1 MIHQIAD
8 ENGTLKHII
17 LSVMDANE
25 DGSQPLDSTVITLP
39 QGTFRIDSNGEL
51 VSTSTGERGTSAEA
65 GGGPTPLT
73 TLPQQAYFAN
83 YDGCPPNSYEASLSD
98 NIDPSTGG
106 KPQSGAPV
114 DRSSSNYQESD
125 ATNSETLSSNEKVTI
140 TGTVAEQGSSNKK
153 THQSS
158 NSTTTNKTSGNS
170 TSTSVASN
178 HKTSPTGKQVTS
190 SKVTSNHHTINGTV
204 KEGGAQ
210 QQQISA
216 NVTDYGQNNTD
227 EAVNSGGPKEELSST
242 DAQQQA
248 EQVVLPAPSDV
259 APYPAPHQVMA
270 NEMDMLGSGLAPIMS
285 TVDGQLYGYPAC
297 CCCCYCDPT
306 QEAARVDQPLVGV
319 PGQQDV
325 AGLVALPPG
334 GQPQATADQ
343 VSANV
348 PGRANCRALAAN
360 NLNQT
365 TNSPV
370 MAYPN
375 PMLAGGRPPAMQAGL
390 GVPIA
395 LATGAPLTQ
404 PIVGQNGIVPVPSGA
419 HMAADC
425 NTTAISKVHP
435 GSGKCGR
442 NGYKQLKMVPVS
454 GSQTTGTDRAQQSAY
469 GSGYTSQG
477 GHKTYNSIVSSH
489 HNHSHHNSNHHH
501 HNHHH
506 QQQQQQHYHQ
516 PNSDGSS
523 AVPASASMSTFKN
536 QALMANSHQ
545 SSVAGGSYSS
555 SPVYSSYN
563 HVPTATLT
571 NVVSSNSNKASQQS
585 GQMGNGGAPAYGS
598 NSHKQ
603 QQQLAPANGPANY
616 QHGGRS
622 GPNSDSNYMQR
633 TSRDHVSTYSH
644 SNTNNNSA
652 GGYVQTN
659 LRQMSQQQHNNEN
672 KTRQGQ
678 LSDKSSNQQQHS
690 NRYTNVRGINNN
702 HPVNNSAAT
711 SCNSLSHQSGSVSP
725 IRARMKAS
733 SQQQQ
738 QHHHHHNHNSNS
750 HNHHHHQQQSDLGVR
765 ASHSY
770 GQMNTMNDINEDANL
785 LNNLHPANYHARD
798 QSSNFGSNQ
807 SKSTGKSNL
816 YPASQEA
823 SMMNNAASNKQH
835 INSAG
840 YYASPNHSSSAAAH
854 SKQAWQ
860 PNSGHKSNQFGAKAS
875 HMTSGSVDQGAPP
888 EGASHLGGDQADGEK
903 VVTII
908 SRQQAAPIEAASG
921 DVTDGDANPSE
932 QKENFVNEDSNLRSS
947 RNKQEK
953 CHNSSPTKSQS
964 SSELPG
970 SERHK
975 RSPSKVSTSK
985 LSNLDISCSQGD
997 EIHASNKNPPAE
1009 TGDGRSVGTK
1019 ADANKSRLTKEAASK
1034 QQAKQPEG
1042 QAKRANK
1049 EKATTQKPGKQQRV
1063 ESPKPSSPGDEAG
1076 EIDAQ
1081 KVSDRK
1087 QKLPH
1092 ASVGISDPKLSSE
1105 PLIESPN
1112 LTSEADSCSPQKAS
1126 KTSSS
1131 EPVAKS
1137 RKSQQQQSGDRADGV
1152 VESDE
1157 QHPPDSTDQVDQYE
1171 SHANEEVD
1179 NDRVSFES
1187 RPESPSSLKSPQL
1200 SRLTMRTSLSENNIQ
1215 SLEQAKQKPLSD
1227 HNGATLKSVSSSSN
1241 RKKVGDI
1248 AAAAPTT
1255 TTARR
1260 RGNSSGKGEQKF
1272 KLNAIPQ
1279 LKILNLNCTSISS
1292 SSVQL
1297 RWSYNPTL
1305 ADKYGIHHHH
1315 HAKNALMDHFVIE
1328 SSNSKSVD
1336 TNALVSPKIV
1346 YQGCAL
1352 TCRINHLSPEKIY
1365 HFKVRRTALL
1375 TVTPPAGGA
1384 GASDSQCLSGGE
1396 HSIVSEILSV
1406 TLPSVQQQNSS
1417 TGGQQLVATGGN
1429 KRGPAGRQQRGGS
1442 LDGSTSD
1449 YQQSLTNLGQ
1459 NTMNEDNH
1467 QHHHHQRGI
1476 TSSHNNNSSNNCG
1489 NITTKQSSS
1498 YHSQSVK
1505 FTNLVRQCRGKFFA
1519 TIGRLIKSSLSSYS
1533 DTKFAGLL
1541 LVIFTIFAMLLA
1553 VFIHLYIVAPVTD

>member
-51 VSTSTGERGTSAEA
+51 VSTSTSERGTSGEA

-98 NIDPSTGG
+98 NIDPSAGG
-106 KPQSGAPV
+106 KPQLGPAV

-125 ATNSETLSSNEKVTI
+125 ATSSETLSSNEKVT
-140 TGTVAEQGSSNKK
+140 GTVVEQGASNKK
-153 THQSS
+153 TQQSS
-158 NSTTTNKTSGNS
+158 NSATSKTSGNS
-170 TSTSVASN
+170 NTSTPMASN
-178 HKTSPTGKQVTS
+178 HKSSPAGKQVVN
-190 SKVTSNHHTINGTV
+190 SKQIASNHHTINGTV
-204 KEGGAQ
+204 KEGAAEQ
-210 QQQISA
+210 QQMA
-216 NVTDYGQNNTD
+216 
-227 EAVNSGGPKEELSST
+227 AGPKGDVSST
-242 DAQQQA
+242 DSQQA
-248 EQVVLPAPSDV
+248 EQVVLPAPGDV

-270 NEMDMLGSGLAPIMS
+270 NEMELMGSGMAPIIS
-285 TVDGQLYGYPAC
+285 AVDGQLYGYPPC
-297 CCCCYCDPT
+297 CCCCYCDPA
-306 QEAARVDQPLVGV
+306 QEAAGVDQPLTGV

-325 AGLVALPPG
+325 AGLLALPAG

-343 VSANV
+343 VGASA

-419 HMAADC
+419 HLATDC
-425 NTTAISKVHP
+425 NTTAVSKVHP
-435 GSGKCGR
+435 GSGKGGR

-454 GSQTTGTDRAQQSAY
+454 GSQTTGTDRAQQSTY
-469 GSGYTSQG
+469 GGGYTGQG
-477 GHKTYNSIVSSH
+477 GHKTYNSIVSGH

-506 QQQQQQHYHQ
+506 QQQHYHQ
-516 PNSDGSS
+516 PSTDGSS
-523 AVPASASMSTFKN
+523 AAAASASMSNFKN
-536 QALMANSHQ
+536 QNLMANSHQ

-571 NVVSSNSNKASQQS
+571 NVVSSNSNKAPVQS
-585 GQMGNGGAPAYGS
+585 SQMGNGNALAYCS

-603 QQQLAPANGPANY
+603 QQQQQLVGQSAANGPANY
-616 QHGGRS
+616 QHGGRG

-633 TSRDHVSTYSH
+633 TNRDHVSTYSH
-644 SNTNNNSA
+644 SNTNNSA
-652 GGYVQTN
+652 SGYVQTN
-659 LRQMSQQQHNNEN
+659 LRQMSHQQQQQHNNEN
-672 KTRQGQ
+672 KTRQSQ
-678 LSDKSSNQQQHS
+678 LSDKSSNQQQHN
-690 NRYTNVRGINNN
+690 NRYTNVKGMNNN
-702 HPVNNSAAT
+702 HLAT
-711 SCNSLSHQSGSVSP
+711 SCNSLTHQSGSVSP
-725 IRARMKAS
+725 IRARMKTS
-733 SQQQQ
+733 SQQQ
-738 QHHHHHNHNSNS
+738 QHHHHNHHNQNS
-750 HNHHHHQQQSDLGVR
+750 NHHHHHQQSDLGVR

-770 GQMNTMNDINEDANL
+770 GQMNDINKDANL
-785 LNNLHPANYHARD
+785 LNNLHPANYHGRD
-798 QSSNFGSNQ
+798 QSSSFSSNQ
-807 SKSTGKSNL
+807 SKSASKSNL
-816 YPASQEA
+816 YPAAQEGP
-823 SMMNNAASNKQH
+823 MINNAASNKH

-840 YYASPNHSSSAAAH
+840 YYASPSHG
-854 SKQAWQ
+854 KQAWQ
-860 PNSGHKSNQFGAKAS
+860 PNSGHKSNQFSTKAS
-875 HMTSGSVDQGAPP
+875 HATSGSTDQSAP
-888 EGASHLGGDQADGEK
+888 EVSGGDPTGGEK

-908 SRQQAAPIEAASG
+908 SRQQAAPVEAANCDVADSG
-921 DVTDGDANPSE
+921 E
-932 QKENFVNEDSNLRSS
+932 HEEWNLRSS

-953 CHNSSPTKSQS
+953 CHSSSPVKSQL
-964 SSELPG
+964 SSEPHS

-975 RSPSKVSTSK
+975 RSPSKASSSK
-985 LSNLDISCSQGD
+985 LSNLDISCPQGD
-997 EIHASNKNPPAE
+997 EIEASDKNHPVE
-1009 TGDGRSVGTK
+1009 TNDSKAK
-1019 ADANKSRLTKEAASK
+1019 ADANKARVAKETTGK
-1034 QQAKQPEG
+1034 QQVKQPEG
-1042 QAKRANK
+1042 QAKRTSK
-1049 EKATTQKPGKQQRV
+1049 EKGAAQKPSKQQRV
-1063 ESPKPSSPGDEAG
+1063 ESPKPQAAELPTNPSDGADEIAAQQAPVGGATDSKLFSDSPIENSDSTS
-1076 EIDAQ
+1076 DAAEQ
-1081 KVSDRK
+1081 KVSN
-1087 QKLPH
+1087 
-1092 ASVGISDPKLSSE
+1092 SE
-1105 PLIESPN
+1105 PAVKP
-1112 LTSEADSCSPQKAS
+1112 
-1126 KTSSS
+1126 
-1131 EPVAKS
+1131 
-1137 RKSQQQQSGDRADGV
+1137 RKNGDRAEGS
-1152 VESDE
+1152 VENDE
-1157 QHPPDSTDQVDQYE
+1157 QHPLDRDQSE
-1171 SHANEEVD
+1171 SHTNEEVD
-1179 NDRVSFES
+1179 IDRVSLES
-1187 RPESPSSLKSPQL
+1187 RPESPGSLKSPQL

-1215 SLEQAKQKPLSD
+1215 SLESNTIHQQQQAKQKLLDSAAPKT
-1227 HNGATLKSVSSSSN
+1227 AASSSN
-1241 RKKVGDI
+1241 RKKVNDMATS
-1248 AAAAPTT
+1248 AAAATVV
-1255 TTARR
+1255 AKRK
-1260 RGNSSGKGEQKF
+1260 GNNQGKSEQKV
-1272 KLNAIPQ
+1272 KLSAIPQ

-1297 RWSYNPTL
+1297 RWSYNPSL

-1328 SSNSKSVD
+1328 SSNSKNVD
-1336 TNALVSPKIV
+1336 ANALVSPKIV

-1375 TVTPPAGGA
+1375 TVTPP
-1384 GASDSQCLSGGE
+1384 SGSAELPTSGE
-1396 HSIVSEILSV
+1396 HSVVSEILSV

-1417 TGGQQLVATGGN
+1417 TGGQQQLVATGAS
-1429 KRGPAGRQQRGGS
+1429 KRAGRQQRGGS

-1449 YQQSLTNLGQ
+1449 YQSLTNLGQ
-1459 NTMNEDNH
+1459 NNTNEDNH
-1467 QHHHHQRGI
+1467 QHHHHHHHQRGNA
-1476 TSSHNNNSSNNCG
+1476 SSHNNNSSNNCG
-1489 NITTKQSSS
+1489 NIINKQSSSS

-1505 FTNLVRQCRGKFFA
+1505 FTNLIRQCRGKFFA